1 MKIPILSPGSF
12 NVTAMFSPAIVAG
25 AVLCS
30 AVIGGHS
37 APAAEGGPWGVES
50 QFAAAGTPWGSASTD
65 GTTWD

>member
-1 MKIPILSPGSF
+1 
-12 NVTAMFSPAIVAG
+12 MFSPAIVAG